1 MYGMWATHEEVF
13 LSAMVNRQVGV
24 YKMRK
29 RGGRKVKRCTAG
41 RGGERAR
48 NNDNDGVGELIACSG
63 MVSSAA
69 IFIVK
74 STYYL
79 QSTIYN
85 LQLFFLSLESP
96 TQLNEQNVI

>member
-1 MYGMWATHEEVF
+1 MYGMWTTHEEVF
-13 LSAMVNRQVGV
+13 LSAMVNRQFGV
-24 YKMRK
+24 YKIERG
-29 RGGRKVKRCTAG
+29 GGRKVKRCTC
-41 RGGERAR
+41 RPRRRERAR

-69 IFIVK
+69 IFIIK

-85 LQLFFLSLESP
+85 YSSFL
-96 TQLNEQNVI
+96 LNPLHYYKNNML